1 MDDLNGFVDYL
12 IKERCQGCKCCDPK
26 AEENK
31 NVFCCEQGFAHWVME
46 MAERYKGEK
55 NEMSI

>member
-1 MDDLNGFVDYL
+1 MDDLNGFVDFL

-55 NEMSI
+55 T